1 VDSFGG
7 DNQLKRSIAVSE
19 FAKSGASKGG
29 VDISDIGRLI
39 IGCPDRPGIISAV
52 STFLYDQGANIDQH
66 SSGAPEGKF
75 FLRLEFELQ
84 GLGRSKAAF
93 INSFAHNVAKAH
105 KMQWALTL
113 AVDKPRVAIFVSK
126 FDHALMELLWLASRD
141 VLPIE
146 VVMVISNHDD
156 LQAQVEALGFRFE
169 HIPVVADN
177 KSAAEIE
184 AINLLRDEVDLVVL
198 ARYMQILS
206 EDFVNHFRNQIIN
219 IHHSFLPAFAGADP
233 YRQAYDKGVKL
244 IGATSHYVTA
254 ALDQGPI
261 IEQDVVRVSH
271 RLSVQELKQLGNEV
285 ERKVLSRAVRWHA
298 ENRVIVDGNKTIV
311 FTK

>member
-1 VDSFGG
+1 MSDVAKVGATNG
-7 DNQLKRSIAVSE
+7 AV
-19 FAKSGASKGG
+19 G
-29 VDISDIGRLI
+29 ISDIGRLV
-39 IGCPDRPGIISAV
+39 IGCADRPGIISAV
-52 STFLYDQGANIDQH
+52 STFLHDQGANIIDFDQH

-75 FLRLEFELQ
+75 FLRLEFELR
-84 GLGRSKAAF
+84 GLAESKEAF
-93 INSFAHNVAKAH
+93 VQSFTESVAHAH

-113 AVDKPRVAIFVSK
+113 VVDKPRVAILVSK
-126 FDHALMELLWLASRD
+126 FDHALMELLWLVSRG

-146 VVMVISNHDD
+146 VAMVISNHDD
-156 LQAQVEALGFRFE
+156 LKEQVDALGFRFE
-169 HIPVVADN
+169 HIPVAADN
-177 KSAAEIE
+177 KLAAERKAIE
-184 AINLLRDEVDLVVL
+184 MMGDEVDLVVL

-206 EDFVNHFRNQIIN
+206 EDFVNHFPSRIIN

-254 ALDQGPI
+254 ELDQGPI

-271 RLSVQELKQLGNEV
+271 RLSVEELKQLGNEV
-285 ERKVLSRAVRWHA
+285 ERKVLSRAVRWHV